1 MLIIRKLSMEKVFL
15 RSREE
20 VEHFLTSLSIPFT
33 TTEHVEIKTVKEG
46 LDVCGSLDGA
56 FLKNLYIKDK
66 KDNYYLLSAL
76 HNTETPYK
84 TLGKILGVGASGVR
98 AAPAPKLQEHLQ
110 VMAGAVNPF
119 ALANDHGSVVKF
131 LLDKAVLGVEKV
143 IVHPMV
149 NTASTAISS
158 QDLLKFLQNI
168 GKEAQVIDFT
178 EEGKE
183 EENPSKGEKSEK
195 GNKGEKGK
203 GKKEEEVK
211 KEEHEHNM
219 LGVTIEKEKDFSGW
233 YSEVIT
239 KGGLIEYYDVSGCY
253 ILRPWAYAI
262 WEEVQKKFDHDIK
275 LLGVKNSYFPMFV
288 SEKALSTEKSHIE
301 GFAPEVAWVTKS
313 GTSDLEIPIA
323 IRPTSETI
331 MYPAFAKWIRSHR
344 DLPLKLNQWC
354 NVVRW
359 EFKHPTPFLRTR
371 EFLWQEGHTA
381 YSTLEQAAVEVRQ
394 ILDLYAQVYEDLLA
408 VPVIKGQKSELEK
421 FAGGHYTTTIESFI
435 PTNGRGIQCA
445 TSHCL
450 GQNFSKMFEIWFE
463 DEKGKRQY
471 AWQNSWGLTTR
482 SIGVMVM
489 WHSDNKGLIL
499 PPRVAATQ
507 VIVIPIPSK
516 KETDQVLKKSQE
528 IVSSLKALSIRA
540 DIDERDNYHPG
551 WKFNHWELMGVP
563 LRLEFGPK
571 DLQSNSCKIV
581 ARFNK
586 KVTILNLSELDK
598 IPAMLEE
605 IQAEMFYNAKNLMQS
620 RVIKVDLWQDF
631 LVALNGKNLVLT
643 PWCEQNA
650 CEEAVKKRSAEESK
664 HDDGEHYTGA
674 AKTLCIPFEQ
684 DLIAEGTKC
693 FNCGVNATKR
703 VLWGRSY

>member
-1 MLIIRKLSMEKVFL
+1 MEKVFL
-15 RSREE
+15 KSREE
-20 VEHFLTSLSIPFT
+20 VENFLKTLSIPFNT
-33 TTEHVEIKTVKEG
+33 LEHVEIKTVKEG
-46 LDVCGSLDGA
+46 LEVCSGLSGS
-56 FLKNLYIKDK
+56 FVKNLYLKDK

-76 HNTETPYK
+76 HSTETPYK
-84 TLGKILGVGASGVR
+84 TLGKLLNVGASGVR
-98 AAPAPKLQEHLQ
+98 AAPVEKLQEHLQ
-110 VMAGAVNPF
+110 VIPGAVNPF
-119 ALANDHGSVVKF
+119 SLANDHSGTVKYLVDKNLLQASQVLLHPMTNSATTQISTEDLVKF
-131 LLDKAVLGVEKV
+131 LK
-143 IVHPMV
+143 
-149 NTASTAISS
+149 T
-158 QDLLKFLQNI
+158 I
-168 GKEAQVIDFT
+168 GKEYQVLDFA
-178 EEGKE
+178 EETKE
-183 EENPSKGEKSEK
+183 EE
-195 GNKGEKGK
+195 
-203 GKKEEEVK
+203 KKETVSA
-211 KEEHEHNM
+211 EHNM
-219 LGVTIEKEKDFSGW
+219 LGITATKEQDFSGW

-239 KGGLIEYYDVSGCY
+239 KGGMIEYYDVSGCY
-253 ILRPWAYAI
+253 ILRPWAYNI
-262 WEEVQKKFDHDIK
+262 WEEVQKKFDADIK
-275 LLGVKNSYFPMFV
+275 KLGVKNSYFPMFV

-313 GTSDLEIPIA
+313 GSSDLEKPIA

-331 MYPAFAKWIRSHR
+331 MYPSFAKWIRSHR

-381 YSTLEQAAVEVRQ
+381 YATLEQAAVEVRE
-394 ILDLYAQVYEDLLA
+394 ILDLYANVYEELLA

-450 GQNFSKMFEIWFE
+450 GQNFSKMFDIWFE
-463 DEKGKRQY
+463 DEKGKKQF

-482 SIGVMVM
+482 SLGVMVM

-499 PPRVAATQ
+499 PPRVASIQ
-507 VIVIPIPSK
+507 VIVVPIPSK
-516 KETDQVLKKSQE
+516 KDTEPVLQKSRE
-528 IVSSLKALSIRA
+528 IVKELTQLGVKA

-571 DLQSNSCKIV
+571 DLQSGSFKLVC
-581 ARFNK
+581 RYNK
-586 KVTILNLSELDK
+586 SVHTLTLSELSR
-598 IPAMLEE
+598 IPEILES
-605 IQAEMFYNAKNLMQS
+605 IQNEMFTNAKNTLHS
-620 RVIKVDLWQDF
+620 RVIKSETWDF
-631 LVALNGKNLVLT
+631 FLTSLNGKNLVLT
-643 PWCEQNA
+643 PWCQQNS

-664 HDDGEHYTGA
+664 HEDGEHYTGS

-684 DLIAEGTKC
+684 DPLSEESKC
-693 FNCGVNATKR
+693 FNCGTKASKW

>member
-1 MLIIRKLSMEKVFL
+1 MEKVFL
-15 RSREE
+15 KSREE
-20 VEHFLTSLSIPFT
+20 VENFLKTLSIPFNT
-33 TTEHVEIKTVKEG
+33 LEHVEIKTVKEG
-46 LDVCGSLDGA
+46 LEVCSGLSGS
-56 FLKNLYIKDK
+56 FVKNLYLKDK

-76 HNTETPYK
+76 HSTETPYK
-84 TLGKILGVGASGVR
+84 TLGKLLNVGASGVR
-98 AAPAPKLQEHLQ
+98 AAPVEKLQEHLQ
-110 VMAGAVNPF
+110 VIPGAVNPF
-119 ALANDHGSVVKF
+119 SLANDHSGTVKYLVDKNLLQTSQVLLHPMTNSATTQISTEDLVKF
-131 LLDKAVLGVEKV
+131 LK
-143 IVHPMV
+143 
-149 NTASTAISS
+149 T
-158 QDLLKFLQNI
+158 I
-168 GKEAQVIDFT
+168 GKEYQVLDFA
-178 EEGKE
+178 EETKE
-183 EENPSKGEKSEK
+183 EE
-195 GNKGEKGK
+195 
-203 GKKEEEVK
+203 KKETVSA
-211 KEEHEHNM
+211 EHNM
-219 LGVTIEKEKDFSGW
+219 LGITATKEQDFSGW

-239 KGGLIEYYDVSGCY
+239 KGGMIEYYDVSGCY
-253 ILRPWAYAI
+253 ILRPWAYNI
-262 WEEVQKKFDHDIK
+262 WEEVQKKFDADIK
-275 LLGVKNSYFPMFV
+275 KLGVKNSYFPMFV

-313 GTSDLEIPIA
+313 GSSDLEKPIA

-331 MYPAFAKWIRSHR
+331 MYPSFAKWIRSHR

-381 YSTLEQAAVEVRQ
+381 YATLEQAAVEVRE
-394 ILDLYAQVYEDLLA
+394 ILDLYANVYEELLA

-450 GQNFSKMFEIWFE
+450 GQNFSKMFDIWFE
-463 DEKGKRQY
+463 DEKGKKQF

-482 SIGVMVM
+482 SLGVMVM

-499 PPRVAATQ
+499 PPRVASIQ
-507 VIVIPIPSK
+507 VIVVPIPSK
-516 KETDQVLKKSQE
+516 KDTEPVLQKSRE
-528 IVSSLKALSIRA
+528 IVKELTQLGVKA

-571 DLQSNSCKIV
+571 DLQSGSFKLVC
-581 ARFNK
+581 RYNK
-586 KVTILNLSELDK
+586 SVHTLTLSELSR
-598 IPAMLEE
+598 IPEILES
-605 IQAEMFYNAKNLMQS
+605 IQNEMFTNAKNTLHS
-620 RVIKVDLWQDF
+620 RVIKSETWDF
-631 LVALNGKNLVLT
+631 FLTSLNGKNLVLT
-643 PWCEQNA
+643 PWCQQNS

-664 HDDGEHYTGA
+664 HEDGEHYTGS

-684 DLIAEGTKC
+684 DPLSEESKC
-693 FNCGVNATKR
+693 FNCGTKASKW

>member
-1 MLIIRKLSMEKVFL
+1 MEKVFL

-20 VEHFLTSLSIPFT
+20 VEHFLTSLSIPFN
-33 TTEHVEIKTVKEG
+33 TTEHAEIKTVKEG
-46 LDVCGSLDGA
+46 LEVCGSLEGS
-56 FLKNLYIKDK
+56 FIKNLYIKDK

-76 HNTETPYK
+76 HSTETPYK
-84 TLGKILGVGASGVR
+84 TLGKILNVGASGVR
-98 AAPAPKLQEHLQ
+98 AAPVEKLQEHLS
-110 VMAGAVNPF
+110 VIPGAVNPF
-119 ALANDHGSVVKF
+119 ALANDHSGIVKF
-131 LLDKAVLGVEKV
+131 LLDKSILSSAKV
-143 IVHPMV
+143 ILHPMV
-149 NTASTAISS
+149 NTASTSISS
-158 QDLLKFLQNI
+158 EDLLKFLDKI
-168 GKEAQVIDFT
+168 GKAYQVVDFN
-178 EEGKE
+178 EEVK
-183 EENPSKGEKSEK
+183 
-195 GNKGEKGK
+195 
-203 GKKEEEVK
+203 EEVK
-211 KEEHEHNM
+211 KVEAAPEVNM
-219 LGVTIEKEKDFSGW
+219 LGITIEKEKDFSGW

-239 KGGLIEYYDVSGCY
+239 KGNLIEYYDVSGCY
-253 ILRPWAYAI
+253 ILRPWAYSI
-262 WEEVQKKFDHDIK
+262 WEEVQKKFDADIK
-275 LLGVKNSYFPMFV
+275 KLGVKNSYFPMFV

-313 GTSDLEIPIA
+313 GSSDLEIPIA

-450 GQNFSKMFEIWFE
+450 GQNFSKMFDIWFE
-463 DEKGKRQY
+463 DEKGKKQF

-507 VIVIPIPSK
+507 VIVVPIPSK
-516 KETDQVLKKSQE
+516 KETAQVLQKSKE
-528 IVSSLKALSIRA
+528 IVSQLQSLGVRA
-540 DIDERDNYHPG
+540 DIDDRDNYHPG
-551 WKFNHWELMGVP
+551 WKFNHWELLGVP

-571 DLQSNSCKIV
+571 DLQSNSCKAV
-581 ARFNK
+581 FRFNK
-586 KVTILNLSELDK
+586 KTLVLPLADLGRVPEL
-598 IPAMLEE
+598 LEE
-605 IQAEMFYNAKNLMQS
+605 IQSEMFNNAKNLMQS
-620 RVIKVDLWQDF
+620 RVIKTDLWDEF
-631 LVALNGKNLVLT
+631 LHALNEKNLVLT
-643 PWCEQNA
+643 PWCQQNA
-650 CEEAVKKRSAEESK
+650 CEETVKKRSAEESK
-664 HDDGEHYTGA
+664 HDDGEHYTGS

-684 DLIAEGTKC
+684 DPILEGTKC